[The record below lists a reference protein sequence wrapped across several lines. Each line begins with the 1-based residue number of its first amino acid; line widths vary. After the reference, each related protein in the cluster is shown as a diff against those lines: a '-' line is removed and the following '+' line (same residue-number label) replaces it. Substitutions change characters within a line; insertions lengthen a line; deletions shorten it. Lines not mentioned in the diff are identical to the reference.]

1 MLLSAVE
8 PIVLSYAGHWTT
20 EALPPGA
27 DLAIAVRRAIDIPVA
42 MLVRQRTG
50 PFTVSDE
57 EFEEMKRQ
65 IDFAHSIG
73 MDIVVLGI
81 LHPDRTVDVQR
92 TLQLVQLA
100 HPMQVTFHRAFD
112 ETPGLDDALQ
122 AVLQTGASR
131 LLTSGASSSAVSG
144 ASVVDRLQHHGR
156 RSSFA
161 RRMWRHHSERYRSRI
176 AACCNQRGAR
186 RIETARVIGKWKRQ
200 RLSQG
205 LYSGRLRAKAQDE
218 SSCPPPSVVRSADR
232 NSWSK
237 PCP

>member
-144 ASVVDRLQHHGR
+144 ASVVDRLQHMAGD
-156 RSSFA
+156 
-161 RRMWRHHSERYRSRI
+161 
-176 AACCNQRGAR
+176 
-186 RIETARVIGKWKRQ
+186 
-200 RLSQG
+200 RLSLVVCGGITPKDIAPVLQHAAI
-205 LYSGRLRAKAQDE
+205 REVHAALRQPELLENGNGKDYLKAFTQAVFE
-218 SSCPPPSVVRSADR
+218 LKRKMSQAALHPQL
-232 NSWSK
+232 
-237 PCP
+237 